1 MENFEVENLRV
12 YKPEHG
18 EEPKPEAA
26 DIPRFW
32 YCAPA
37 DILLDFIVGYDI
49 NGSDWIIERTS
60 VVNLVSN

>member
-1 MENFEVENLRV
+1 MENFEVEYLRV

-37 DILLDFIVGYDI
+37 DILLDLLLGMILMVLIGLL
-49 NGSDWIIERTS
+49 NGPR
-60 VVNLVSN
+60 